1 MKARHLAGSDGRL
14 HLFEPQKETKWVHF
28 VVLFWGS
35 QLDHETLE
43 VQFGHLR
50 CSRSFTLQPDCPLIA
65 CGRIDLDHSLHN
77 PAHITGSFLS
87 KCRLHQGTLEADLV
101 VLALCKNLT
110 SADSRAQRKDKKA
123 DADLAK
129 AGQGRVAFGLAFL
142 GRSPQDCLG
151 LVVIPSPAHVGLHLY
166 SIVPLPLP
174 PLRKEKKKAD
184 QLAWYPGAWGFTVAF
199 KSKPPTR
206 SLPPSS

>member
-123 DADLAK
+123 DADFAK
-129 AGQGRVAFGLAFL
+129 AAKAESHSGWPFSAAVRKIAWA
-142 GRSPQDCLG
+142 SSSY
-151 LVVIPSPAHVGLHLY
+151 LVQPMSVFTCTALCPCPCH
-166 SIVPLPLP
+166 PC
-174 PLRKEKKKAD
+174 EKKKTD
-184 QLAWYPGAWGFTVAF
+184 ELAWYPGAWGFTVAF